1 MVATSPQLKKVGS
14 RCPVKGEHPL
24 VQSGFPHPHEPA
36 LGRQARLDFML
47 PNSRRLWH
55 KGQCC
60 MNKSEGRPIEI
71 LLAEDSPSDTEL
83 TVEAL
88 KDFKVRNHVSIV
100 EDGVQAMQ
108 FLRRQEPYAGVP
120 RPDLIMLD
128 LNLPR
133 KNGREVLADIKGD
146 DHLKTIPIVVLT
158 TSRAEQDILRAYQ
171 LNANCYINKPVDF
184 NQFLEVVRCIES
196 FWLYVVTLPPGP
208 RGRGR

>member
-1 MVATSPQLKKVGS
+1 
-14 RCPVKGEHPL
+14 
-24 VQSGFPHPHEPA
+24 
-36 LGRQARLDFML
+36 
-47 PNSRRLWH
+47 
-55 KGQCC
+55 

-71 LLAEDSPSDTEL
+71 LLVEDSPSDTEL

-88 KDFKVRNHVSIV
+88 KDFKVLNHVSIV

-108 FLRRQEPYAGVP
+108 FLRRQDPYAGVP

-133 KNGREVLADIKGD
+133 KDGREVLADIKGD